1 MGHRPWLFLAGGFSC
16 WAFWIRI
23 ITEVNP
29 MPTTTTATA
38 RQALADATA
47 QAQLISQQL
56 AAVSEALH
64 GAEVGTDAHVALSTR
79 AVTLRSQIRQLEA
92 SITALAE
99 QAKTEQERQE
109 EQAAL
114 AAEASLAL
122 AQRMA
127 EHRALVEATIT
138 AINTASDHLA
148 ALLATA
154 AEAIP
159 PVVEELQRHSGYR
172 ITGFESILPLP
183 FSGNGRIGPI
193 PYVAATPNGARLVTR
208 YDARKH
214 LG

>member
-1 MGHRPWLFLAGGFSC
+1 
-16 WAFWIRI
+16 
-23 ITEVNP
+23 

-38 RQALADATA
+38 TARQELADATA
-47 QAQLISQQL
+47 QASLISQQL
-56 AAVSEALH
+56 AAVTEALH
-64 GAEVGTDAHVALSTR
+64 GAEVGTDQHVALAGR
-79 AVTLRSQIRQLEA
+79 AMQLRGQIATLEKQ
-92 SITALAE
+92 ITALTEA
-99 QAKTEQERQE
+99 AKTEEQKAEETARQ
-109 EQAAL
+109 

-122 AQRMA
+122 AARMQ

-138 AINTASDHLA
+138 AINAASDHLA

-172 ITGFESILPLP
+172 VIGFESILPLP
-183 FSGNGRIGPI
+183 FSGNGRISPI
-193 PYVAATPNGARLVTR
+193 PYVTTTANGARLQTR

>member
-1 MGHRPWLFLAGGFSC
+1 
-16 WAFWIRI
+16 
-23 ITEVNP
+23 
-29 MPTTTTATA
+29 MPTTTTATATA

-47 QAQLISQQL
+47 QAELISQQL

-109 EQAAL
+109 EAQAQAA
-114 AAEASLAL
+114 EQSLAL
-122 AQRMA
+122 AARMQ

-148 ALLATA
+148 GLLATA

-159 PVVEELQRHSGYR
+159 PIMQELQEHSGYR
-172 ITGFESILPLP
+172 VIGFESILPLP
-183 FSGNGRIGPI
+183 FSGNGRISPI
-193 PYVAATPNGARLVTR
+193 PYITTTANGARMQTR